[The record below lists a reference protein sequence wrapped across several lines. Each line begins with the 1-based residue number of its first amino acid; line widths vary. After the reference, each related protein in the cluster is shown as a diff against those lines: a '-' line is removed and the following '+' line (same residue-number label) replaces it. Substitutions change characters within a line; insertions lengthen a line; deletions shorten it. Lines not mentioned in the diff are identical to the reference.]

1 MRSLNQIKKAASV
14 SEPIHY
20 HVPIKNWPAD
30 ERPREKLIKRGA
42 GNLTDAEL
50 LAILIRTGKKGVTA
64 VDLAR
69 RLFSEERTLREIS
82 SMSVEKIKLL
92 GIGES
97 RAVAI
102 VAAFE
107 LAKRLP
113 EVKGKEKLKIQSP
126 EDIVQY
132 FKAKMRDLVQEE
144 LWVFPL
150 NAVNQLLEPRQV
162 SKGILNSSLA
172 HPREC
177 FREAISQSAA
187 AVIFVHNHPSGNP
200 EPSQDDLAITKQLMD
215 AGKIIGITV
224 HDHII
229 IAGDGFTSLAER
241 KFAT

>member
-1 MRSLNQIKKAASV
+1 MSDKVKTKKYPLS
-14 SEPIHY
+14 IR
-20 HVPIKNWPAD
+20 NWPED
-30 ERPREKLIKRGA
+30 DRPREKLLKYGEHVLS
-42 GNLTDAEL
+42 NAEL
-50 LAILIRTGKKGVTA
+50 LAILIRTGKKGATA

-69 RLFSEERTLREIS
+69 YLLAEERTLRDIS
-82 SMSVEKIKLL
+82 SMSVDKIRLF

-97 RAVAI
+97 RAIAI

-113 EVKGKEKLKIQSP
+113 EMRGKVRLKIQSP
-126 EDIVQY
+126 EDIVGH
-132 FKAKMRDLVQEE
+132 FRTKLRDLVQEE

-150 NAVNQLLEPRQV
+150 NAVNQLLEPKQV

-177 FREAISQSAA
+177 FREAITQSAA
-187 AVIFVHNHPSGNP
+187 AVVFVHNHPSGNP
-200 EPSQDDLAITKQLMD
+200 EPSQEDIAITRQLVD

-229 IAGDGFTSLAER
+229 IAGDKFTSFAEQ
-241 KFAT
+241 KIIL

>member
-1 MRSLNQIKKAASV
+1 LKQIHETAKV
-14 SEPIHY
+14 LEPTIY
-20 HVPIKNWPAD
+20 HVPIKDWPAE

-42 GNLTDAEL
+42 SNLTDAEL
-50 LAILIRTGKKGVTA
+50 LAILIRTGKKGATA

-69 RLFSEERTLREIS
+69 HLLAEERTLRDVS
-82 SMSVEKIKLL
+82 SMSVEKIRLS

-97 RAVAI
+97 RAIAI

-113 EVKGKEKLKIQSP
+113 EMKGKTRIKIQSP
-126 EDIVQY
+126 EDIVSR
-132 FKAKMRDLVQEE
+132 FRAKLRDLVQEE

-150 NAVNQLLEPRQV
+150 NAVNQLLEPKQV
-162 SKGILNSSLA
+162 SRGILNSSLA

-177 FREAISQSAA
+177 FREAITQSAA
-187 AVIFVHNHPSGNP
+187 AVVFVHNHPSGNP
-200 EPSQDDLAITKQLMD
+200 EPSQEDLAITRQLVD

-229 IAGDGFTSLAER
+229 IAGDRFTSLAEQ
-241 KFAT
+241 KMIQ